1 MTAFN
6 IYELIL
12 FVRILMS
19 WFRPNVYHPFV
30 KFIFRVTDPILEPAR
45 QVIPPIGGF
54 DFSPILVFIV
64 LRWGREIVLRLLY
77 GLGL

>member
-1 MTAFN
+1 
-6 IYELIL
+6 
-12 FVRILMS
+12 
-19 WFRPNVYHPFV
+19 
-30 KFIFRVTDPILEPAR
+30 R